1 MKKKGS
7 LNKSNSRS
15 TLAVKHAHDY
25 IKEKVIDFIIPP
37 GEHIN
42 EVELAEALGMSRAPI
57 REALNQLYIGGFVT
71 FQSGKGFFC
80 RKFSAKDVADLL
92 ELRADLE
99 SAAIS
104 HIGNKEARPDI
115 LAIYST
121 WKEVATKHREM
132 NMDELVNADED
143 FHVKLAALAGNEER
157 VKILRNI
164 NERVRF
170 IRKIALEKE
179 PRRSNFIG
187 EHLKI
192 CEALMQQDQ
201 AELIKLLD
209 YHIGIN
215 SSQLKPIIHEGLA
228 RIYAEEI
235 L

>member
-1 MKKKGS
+1 MKRKNAAG
-7 LNKSNSRS
+7 KSNNRS
-15 TLAVKHAHDY
+15 TIAVKHAHDY
-25 IKEKVIDFIIPP
+25 IKERVIEFIIPP

-42 EVELAEALGMSRAPI
+42 EVALGEELGMSRAPI

-80 RKFSAKDVADLL
+80 RKFSVKDVTDLL

-99 SAAIS
+99 SAAMNYGCGI
-104 HIGNKEARPDI
+104 NAEAD
-115 LAIYST
+115 LSAIYKAWESI
-121 WKEVATKHREM
+121 ARKHREM
-132 NMDELVNADED
+132 NIDELVNADED
-143 FHVKLAALAGNEER
+143 FHIQLARVAGNDER

-170 IRKIALEKE
+170 IRKIALENE

-192 CEALMQQDQ
+192 CEAIMKQDQ
-201 AELIKLLD
+201 TKLNDILNC
-209 YHIGIN
+209 HIGIN
-215 SSQLKPIIHEGLA
+215 SSQLKPIIYEGLA
-228 RIYAEEI
+228 RIYAKEI